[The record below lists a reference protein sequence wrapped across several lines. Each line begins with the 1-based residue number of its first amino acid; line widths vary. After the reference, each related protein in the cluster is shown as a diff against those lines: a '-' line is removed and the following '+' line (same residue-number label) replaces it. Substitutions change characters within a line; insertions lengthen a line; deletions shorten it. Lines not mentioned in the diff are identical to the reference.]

1 MGETTTYVS
10 YLRHSVKK
18 KFRLKLEFSR
28 FLHRVKMYRQEAPD
42 LNLSDIRRYFDNI
55 CITGIPVSPTGSNR
69 TIVMDQ
75 ECQNRE
81 HKPRKEKCQ
90 GCNPSKM
97 PYLVVSINLWRSL
110 PISNLLQYFCY
121 TLCANV
127 CA

>member
-1 MGETTTYVS
+1 
-10 YLRHSVKK
+10 
-18 KFRLKLEFSR
+18 
-28 FLHRVKMYRQEAPD
+28 MYRQEAPD

-69 TIVMDQ
+69 TVVMDQ

-97 PYLVVSINLWRSL
+97 PYLVVSINLILSKLLRVDPSL
-110 PISNLLQYFCY
+110 IFYNTFVTSCVPMSA
-121 TLCANV
+121 LCGKKV
-127 CA
+127 CSHVFSKVWEI